1 MFPRNLT
8 GCDLQ
13 LRLRPALAFIL
24 MRYSCDLAPGQCP
37 GRVRIRSRR
46 PIHCHAWLCVA
57 VLGLTMLVHTDVGAV
72 PALSNSES
80 KPATFAGTMPDWE
93 KILPVAASIMEKSA
107 AGTDPLVLFIDP
119 LGRQLGFPD
128 AATTLA
134 AKKLPPALAAELQV
148 AELAETAR
156 RLVRG
161 LAAWNVAKA
170 AQQLSSATD
179 ETEMDR
185 LARQIAQLAGW
196 ITEDTD
202 LSTARFIMGSLPGLR
217 LQGTEAGA
225 PDEAAYQKYAALL
238 DARYP
243 LTSRSSDS
251 WLGIL
256 EKDGVQ
262 AWHHRLTAGVA
273 QDMGEIQNLE
283 ALAEQYLTSRLRP
296 LLRLR
301 LAQQSSELETRAAQ
315 EAYRNWLSIY
325 GWKDSVRLRRGLARL
340 CGSWQWTVHNH
351 QNHGEQKLMVSFPP
365 VGNGQ
370 DHAGPA
376 EIVVLGDLVYLRW
389 EAGGRV
395 QEDSLLFSKEGQRLE
410 GTFVNNM
417 GGWGSVTGKRT
428 AGCSKK

>member
-1 MFPRNLT
+1 MISIEIAADSSTHLMPYPRDFAST
-8 GCDLQ
+8 
-13 LRLRPALAFIL
+13 
-24 MRYSCDLAPGQCP
+24 QCA
-37 GRVRIRSRR
+37 GIVRVRPRR
-46 PIHCHAWLCVA
+46 PLHCRVWLCVT
-57 VLGLTMLVHTDVGAV
+57 VLGLTVLFCNEVGAV
-72 PALSNSES
+72 STLSNSEP

-93 KILPVAASIMEKSA
+93 KILPAAASIMEKPV

-119 LGRQLGFPD
+119 LGRQLGFSD

-156 RLVRG
+156 RLVRS

-170 AQQLSSATD
+170 ARHLSSATD
-179 ETEMDR
+179 EAEMDL

-196 ITEDTD
+196 LTEETGV
-202 LSTARFIMGSLPGLR
+202 STARSITAALPALR
-217 LQGTEAGA
+217 LQSTEVGA
-225 PDEAAYQKYAALL
+225 PDEAAYRKYAALL

-243 LTSRSSDS
+243 LTPSSSDS
-251 WLGIL
+251 WLAIL
-256 EKDGVQ
+256 ERDGVQ
-262 AWHHRLTAGVA
+262 GWQQRLRVGVE
-273 QDMGEIQNLE
+273 QDMGEVQNIE
-283 ALAEQYLTSRLRP
+283 VLAEQYLESRLRP

-301 LAQQSSELETRAAQ
+301 LAQQSSDLETRAIQ
-315 EAYRNWLSIY
+315 EAYRDWLSIY

-351 QNHGEQKLMVSFPP
+351 QNHGEQKLMVSFPAA
-365 VGNGQ
+365 GNGQ

-410 GTFVNNM
+410 GSFVNNM